1 MGSWKDSTRRTLIG
15 PQVKLKATGEECWI
29 RAKKMSIEATDKIGD
44 LQRSLFRNRENREKL
59 RKYQEIEKR
68 LKEEGKTLEDADPL
82 ELIEYV
88 PEMEPTY
95 RDQIYR
101 IALADGIGEH
111 NFVDDT
117 GNLIENGKIFDE
129 KTIAEILEWEPLAT
143 EIFQAIQGHNR
154 PLARRSGRNSG
165 TSQNGSSGE
174 PSSPTT
180 ESRSPTEADP
190 PS

>member
-1 MGSWKDSTRRTLIG
+1 MGGWKDAARRTLVG
-15 PQVKLKATGEECWI
+15 SKAVLQTTGGECWV
-29 RAKKMSIEATDKIGD
+29 RPKKLGIEATDKISE
-44 LQRSLFRNRENREKL
+44 LQRSLFRNRENREKF

-68 LKEEGKTLEDADPL
+68 LAEEGKTIEDADSL

-88 PEMEPTY
+88 PEMDPAY

-111 NFVDDT
+111 NFVDDAGT
-117 GNLIENGKIFDE
+117 LIGGGKTFDE

-143 EIFQAIQGHNR
+143 EIFLAIQGHNR
-154 PLARRSGRNSG
+154 PLARRSGGKSG
-165 TSQNGSSGE
+165 TSPNGSSGE

-180 ESRSPTEADP
+180 ESRSPTETDP
-190 PS
+190 AS